1 MIGLSLSSTVVQQLL
16 RSHLL
21 SSLPDDQDIDQI
33 VKGVR
38 QSLDYIKN
46 LDPALA
52 KVVRMSYGWS
62 INKGFA
68 FMLGLSAF
76 GFVSSFFIKEKSI
89 RRR

>member
-1 MIGLSLSSTVVQQLL
+1 MAQQLL
-16 RSHLL
+16 RSRLL

-38 QSLDYIKN
+38 QSLDYIKT
-46 LDPALA
+46 LDPSLA

-68 FMLGLSAF
+68 FMVGVSVFGLI
-76 GFVSSFFIKEKSI
+76 SSFFVKEKSI
-89 RRR
+89 RR